1 MLFDK
6 IKFDLDAV
14 FSDNSKALHFFSTQ
28 PKFNYQILSNKIKNF
43 VLLYFVRFHA
53 KLRLN

>member
-53 KLRLN
+53 AMRH